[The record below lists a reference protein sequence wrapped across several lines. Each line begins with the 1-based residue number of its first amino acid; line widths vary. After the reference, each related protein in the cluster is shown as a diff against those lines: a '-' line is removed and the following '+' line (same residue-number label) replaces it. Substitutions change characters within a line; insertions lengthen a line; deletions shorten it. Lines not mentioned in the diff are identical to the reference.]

1 MKALLLLGCPEVP
14 SQTPMAMYT
23 ISKLSDMGY
32 EVTVSS
38 NPAAAKLLK
47 VSDPK
52 DYYKHKNVNID
63 RFLENAGEE
72 EFDLI
77 IGFVH
82 KDSAATYFI
91 TYCSVVKYS
100 KAIAL
105 VFHREPSLV
114 QDYSKMVSESTDAE
128 VVTSIA
134 YHNPNPIKV
143 NLNKALENLKNEND

>member
-14 SQTPMAMYT
+14 SQTPMAIYA
-23 ISKLSDMGY
+23 ISQLSDMGY

-52 DYYKHKNVNID
+52 NCYPHKNVNID
-63 RFLENAGEE
+63 RFLEDAGEKD
-72 EFDLI
+72 FDLVL
-77 IGFVH
+77 GFVH
-82 KDSAATYFI
+82 KDSAATYYI
-91 TYCSVVKYS
+91 TYCSVMNYK

-105 VFHREPSLV
+105 VFQRDASLV
-114 QDYSKMVSESTDAE
+114 EDYTQMVSENTDAE
-128 VVTSIA
+128 VVSCIA

-143 NLNKALENLKNEND
+143 NLNKALKNLKQDN